1 MVRQL
6 SRLRLLVTLAVVL
19 VAIYRFGLR
28 GWLARQEPWEW
39 GLVATMLAIFT
50 ALIAVQRVQQATLL
64 LTIAWVAGGLAATG
78 GFAWLYWNTWMHPA
92 SRNWSAIPVI
102 GALAIFAFFVF
113 WYPLLSNLSKSTRL
127 INRLQR
133 AVESSD
139 VNAERYLWEARQV
152 VGTGGNLKQMYLD
165 AFEGKL
171 YSTQG
176 KPTLAVEPL
185 ERAVANALLKDDR
198 TLGHDAARILAQVL
212 VALSRHKAA
221 ARWTDEVEEQWGEAP
236 ELRSALQASATHK

>member
-19 VAIYRFGLR
+19 VAIYRLGLR

-39 GLVATMLAIFT
+39 GLVAMMLVIFT
-50 ALIAVQRVQQATLL
+50 ALIAVQRVQQATLP

-78 GFAWLYWNTWMHPA
+78 GFAWLCWNTWTHPA
-92 SRNWSAIPVI
+92 SHNWSAIPVI

-139 VNAERYLWEARQV
+139 ANAERYLWEGRQV
-152 VGTGGNLKQMYLD
+152 LGTGGNLKQMYLD

-171 YSTQG
+171 HYTQG
-176 KPTLAVEPL
+176 KPSLAVEPL

-198 TLGHDAARILAQVL
+198 TLGHDAARILVQVL
-212 VALSRHKAA
+212 VSLSSHDAA
-221 ARWTDEVEEQWGEAP
+221 ARWTDEVEERWGEAP
-236 ELRSALQASATHK
+236 EPRSAPQASATHK

>member
-1 MVRQL
+1 MGGGWPRGH
-6 SRLRLLVTLAVVL
+6 R
-19 VAIYRFGLR
+19 GLR
-28 GWLARQEPWEW
+28 VAVLEYMDAPGIAQ
-39 GLVATMLAIFT
+39 LVRHSSDQT
-50 ALIAVQRVQQATLL
+50 
-64 LTIAWVAGGLAATG
+64 
-78 GFAWLYWNTWMHPA
+78 
-92 SRNWSAIPVI
+92 
-102 GALAIFAFFVF
+102 LAIFAFFVF

-139 VNAERYLWEARQV
+139 ANAERYLWEARQV

-212 VALSRHKAA
+212 VSFSSHDAA
-221 ARWTDEVEEQWGEAP
+221 ARWTDEVEERWGEAP
-236 ELRSALQASATHK
+236 ELRSAPQASATHK